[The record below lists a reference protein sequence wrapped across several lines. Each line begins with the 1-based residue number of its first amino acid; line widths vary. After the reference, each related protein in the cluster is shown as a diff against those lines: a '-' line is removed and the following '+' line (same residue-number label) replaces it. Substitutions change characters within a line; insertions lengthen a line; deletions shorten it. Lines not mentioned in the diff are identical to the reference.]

1 MRDLSVYNIA
11 LLHYKAFLARMYSCP
26 PPSPSHPPVITAF
39 SPPWSRCS
47 CQGTLQHATV
57 KHLVVVVI
65 VVELVVL
72 LVIVIVVTA
81 LKKASNILLSNMFVF
96 VVVQNVVAPVKK
108 PSTCLI
114 SLTIS

>member
-1 MRDLSVYNIA
+1 MLTKHCTIAVLSISGKNV
-11 LLHYKAFLARMYSCP
+11 LMP
-26 PPSPSHPPVITAF
+26 PPTLQVITAF

-47 CQGTLQHATV
+47 CQGTLQHAAV
-57 KHLVVVVI
+57 KHLVVVVVIVVVVII
-65 VVELVVL
+65 VVEIVVL

-81 LKKASNILLSNMFVF
+81 LKKPSNILLSNMFVF

-108 PSTCLI
+108 PSKCLI